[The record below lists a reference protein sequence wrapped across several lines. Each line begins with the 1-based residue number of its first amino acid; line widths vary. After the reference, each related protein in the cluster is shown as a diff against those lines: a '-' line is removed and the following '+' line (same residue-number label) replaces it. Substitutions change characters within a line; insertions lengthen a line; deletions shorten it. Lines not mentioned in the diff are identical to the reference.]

1 MVTKGLI
8 KGGEYFDSV
17 SLMIVAKKINAI
29 EGVEDSSVV
38 MGTGE
43 NKAILDASGFLLDLF
58 KTANDTDLLVVVKA
72 ESEAIADEVLGNI
85 DTYLAELR
93 KTDDSSDDFVPKSFE
108 GALKQLPEA
117 NLSLISVA
125 GKYAKNEAMKA
136 LESGLHVMLFSD
148 NVSLE
153 DEIEL
158 KKYAQSKGLL
168 VMGPDC
174 GTAIIN
180 GAPLAFANVVKR
192 GDIGIV
198 AASGTGLQE
207 VSSLI
212 HNYGAG
218 VSQAIGTGGRDVKKD
233 VGGIMMIEGIK
244 ALLEDDATKVIVLV
258 SKPPHESVLEKIGEV
273 VKGSKK
279 PVISIF
285 LGADAESVKKYG
297 ITQYSTLQEAAMQAT
312 LLSTGSSN
320 AGQGC
325 RENCK
330 CAAEE
335 AKKLAPGQKYLRA
348 LYSGGTFCSETQL
361 ILSEELDEVYSN
373 APAGKAKS
381 LNDIWKSQGHTVVDL
396 GEDEFTVGKPHPM
409 IDFSTRNKRIIEE
422 ANDPETAAILLD
434 IVIGYGSNMDPLSE
448 VVPNIIKAKEIAKAA
463 GRHLPIVCTV
473 TGTDLDPQ
481 NRTTVRDGLKEAGA
495 LLCDSNADMS
505 IMGLK
510 LIKEMGK

>member
-17 SLMIVAKKINAI
+17 SLMIVAKKMNAI
-29 EGVEDSSVV
+29 DGVEDSSVV

-58 KTANDTDLLVVVKA
+58 GSSNDTDLLVVVKA
-72 ESEAIADEVLGNI
+72 QSDQVADEVLGNI
-85 DTYLAELR
+85 DTYLSDLR
-93 KTDDSSDDFVPKSFE
+93 KTDDGAEDFVPKSFE
-108 GALKQLPEA
+108 GALKQLPDA

-125 GKYAKNEAMKA
+125 GKYATGEAMKA
-136 LESGLHVMLFSD
+136 LENGINVMLFSD
-148 NVSLE
+148 NISIE
-153 DEIEL
+153 DEVMM
-158 KKYAQSKGLL
+158 KKFAQSKGLL

-180 GAPLAFANVVKR
+180 GAPLAFANVVAR

-207 VSSLI
+207 VTSLI

-218 VSQAIGTGGRDVKKD
+218 ISQAIGTGGRDVKEE

-244 ALLEDDATKVIVLV
+244 ALLEDNNTKVIVLV
-258 SKPPHESVLEKIGEV
+258 SKPPHESVLKKIGRV
-273 VKGSKK
+273 VKGAAK

-285 LGADAESVKKYG
+285 LGADAESVKQYG
-297 ITQYSTLQEAAMQAT
+297 ITQYETLQEAALHAT
-312 LLSTGSSN
+312 NLSTGN
-320 AGQGC
+320 K
-325 RENCK
+325 EEKNCCHCD
-330 CAAEE
+330 CAIEE
-335 AKKLAPGQKYLRA
+335 AKKLHKGQKYLRA

-361 ILSEELDEVYSN
+361 ILSAKLGEIYSN
-373 APAGKAKS
+373 APVQGAM
-381 LNDIWKSQGHTVVDL
+381 LLDDIWKSQGHTVVDL
-396 GEDEFTVGKPHPM
+396 GEDDFTVGKPHPM

-422 ANDPETAAILLD
+422 ANDPKTAAILLD

-448 VVPNIIKAKEIAKAA
+448 IVPNIVKAKGIAKIA
-463 GRHLPIVCTV
+463 GRHLPVICTV

-481 NRTTVRDGLKEAGA
+481 NRTKIIKGLKAAGA
-495 LLCDSNADMS
+495 ILCNSNADMS
-505 IMGLK
+505 RMGLK
-510 LIKEMGK
+510 LIKEMGR